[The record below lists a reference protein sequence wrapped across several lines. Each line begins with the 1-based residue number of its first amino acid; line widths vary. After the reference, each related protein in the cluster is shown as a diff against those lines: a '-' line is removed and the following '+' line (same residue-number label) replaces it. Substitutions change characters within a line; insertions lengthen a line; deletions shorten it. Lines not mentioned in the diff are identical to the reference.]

1 MNPMMKQTTE
11 AIAVSNPAMRTVFVR
26 DSCTEAPHLAYDA
39 EVQFIRKPNEVRMVL
54 CSEIDPVREGDTV
67 LLTYHAGLR
76 CYQHAR
82 SVSVSSEENCTG
94 GFFYTNGEPA

>member
-11 AIAVSNPAMRTVFVR
+11 AVVVSKPEMRTVFVHQ
-26 DSCTEAPHLAYDA
+26 SGTEAPHLAYDA
-39 EVQFIRKPNEVRMVL
+39 EVQFIRKPNEVRMIL
-54 CSEIDPVREGDTV
+54 CSELDDVNEGDHV
-67 LLTYHAGLR
+67 LLTYHMGLR

-82 SVSVSSEENCTG
+82 SVSVSNEHNCVG